1 MSCLPS
7 EPWEAFFQ
15 EALFLCSLFLLR
27 GVPCCHC
34 TGHGHGFRGIRR
46 IAAVSNKLVPVM
58 AVIYVLTVVS
68 LILINLDNVPYF
80 FSAVFKGPSLLKLF
94 SGSFRYGSHAGREAW
109 PYV

>member
-1 MSCLPS
+1 
-7 EPWEAFFQ
+7 
-15 EALFLCSLFLLR
+15 
-27 GVPCCHC
+27 
-34 TGHGHGFRGIRR
+34 
-46 IAAVSNKLVPVM
+46 M